1 MINYKH
7 PLVYID
13 IFGSRYIQVILVQVT
28 EHETINALMNI
39 NDSFEYISI
48 GNGVTDYTS

>member
-13 IFGSRYIQVILVQVT
+13 IFGSGYIQVTLVQVT

-39 NDSFEYISI
+39 NGSFEYISFWNFSI
-48 GNGVTDYTS
+48 HHT